1 MLTSAAAR
9 VIAED
14 RLLGGQLRLRQFTD
28 GHRAGTDAVLLAAA
42 CGEPEGL
49 ALDIGAGSGAAG
61 LALALRAPRV
71 TLRCVEIDSGNAELA
86 RQNIAL
92 NGLDARAACIEADV
106 LSPKARRAAG
116 LQDASAALVLTN
128 PPFFEAGKMR
138 LSPNAARA
146 FAHAAPAAAK
156 ADEPFLSRWLHACA
170 ALLAPGGRLVVMH
183 RADALAAL
191 LAALAGRV
199 GGLRLLPVQPHA
211 AEPATRILVAAVKDS
226 RAPLT
231 LLPPLILH
239 EADGRFT
246 ALAED
251 IHRGAA
257 LIAL

>member
-71 TLRCVEIDSGNAELA
+71 TLRCVEIDPGNAELA

-128 PPFFEAGKMR
+128 PPFFEAGRIR

-146 FAHAAPAAAK
+146 L
-156 ADEPFLSRWLHACA
+156 ADRKSTRLNSSHLRLSRMPSSA
-170 ALLAPGGRLVVMH
+170 
-183 RADALAAL
+183 
-191 LAALAGRV
+191 
-199 GGLRLLPVQPHA
+199 
-211 AEPATRILVAAVKDS
+211 
-226 RAPLT
+226 
-231 LLPPLILH
+231 
-239 EADGRFT
+239 
-246 ALAED
+246 
-251 IHRGAA
+251 
-257 LIAL
+257 